1 MTVSTISQPTLRRLP
16 RYLSYLKSLEPN
28 APEYI
33 SATGIAEALGLGQ
46 VQVRKD
52 LAQVSNSGRPKV
64 GYVTSQLIT
73 EIEAFLGYNNTHDA
87 VIVGAGRLG
96 QALLGHEGFRSYG
109 LNILAAFD
117 IAPEVIGTSDSGK
130 PIFPMDRLEHICR
143 RLNVRIG
150 VITVPVSQA
159 QDVCDKLVL
168 AGIKAIWNFAPTHLY
183 VPEGV
188 LVQTE
193 NMAASLAMLSKHLT
207 EAEPVEQEISTKT
220 SSTDASGRESAI

>member
-16 RYLSYLKSLEPN
+16 RYLSYLKSLGSD

-64 GYVTSQLIT
+64 GYVTTQLIN
-73 EIEAFLGYNNTHDA
+73 EIENFLGYNNVHDA
-87 VIVGAGRLG
+87 VLVGAGRLG
-96 QALLGHEGFRSYG
+96 RALMGYDGFKSYG

-117 IAPEVIGTSDSGK
+117 IDPECIGTVESGK
-130 PIFPMDRLEHICR
+130 QVFSMERLGDICR
-143 RLNVRIG
+143 RLGVHIG
-150 VITVPVSQA
+150 IITVPAAQA
-159 QDVCDKLVL
+159 QSVCDSLVE
-168 AGIKAIWNFAPTHLY
+168 AGIKAIWNFAPIHLY
-183 VPEGV
+183 VPDGV

-193 NMAASLAMLSKHLT
+193 NMAASLAMLSKHLA
-207 EAEPVEQEISTKT
+207 EAEPENERKI
-220 SSTDASGRESAI
+220 

>member
-1 MTVSTISQPTLRRLP
+1 MTMSTISQPTLRRLP
-16 RYLSYLKSLEPN
+16 RYLSYLKSLGEN

-64 GYVTSQLIT
+64 GYVTEQLIE
-73 EIEAFLGYNNTHDA
+73 EIETFLGYNNTHDA

-96 QALLGHEGFRSYG
+96 QALLGYDGFHSYG

-117 IAPEVIGTSDSGK
+117 SDPDKLGESSSGK
-130 PIFPMDRLEHICR
+130 PIFGMDRLEHICH

-150 VITVPVSQA
+150 VITVPSAQA
-159 QDVCDKLVL
+159 QSVCDELVK
-168 AGIKAIWNFAPTHLY
+168 AGIKAIWNFAPIHLY

-193 NMAASLAMLSKHLT
+193 NMAASLAMLSKHLN
-207 EAEPVEQEISTKT
+207 
-220 SSTDASGRESAI
+220 DAAFSDI